1 MLQKSDNDEHCSATA
16 SAPGQDLGPD
26 CDGAVSYAL
35 PECLHSPALAREI
48 TRERLVSFSE
58 EAVETVVMLVSEV
71 TTNVVIHARS
81 MMTLRM
87 AVNKPRVKVWVEDC
101 STACPQPRSAEDD
114 DEGGRGLWLVDAL
127 ASSWGCEMTS
137 TGKQVWFE
145 VSSAELSPAEEAR
158 SSGLE
163 R

>member
-1 MLQKSDNDEHCSATA
+1 MLQLSGHDENCSARA
-16 SAPGQDLGPD
+16 SAPAPDQGLGPD
-26 CDGAVSYAL
+26 VDGSVSYAL
-35 PECLHSPALAREI
+35 PQCLHSPALAREI
-48 TRERLVSFSE
+48 TRERLVGFSD

-71 TTNVVIHARS
+71 TTNAIIHARS

-87 AVNKPRVKVWVEDC
+87 DVNEPRVKVWVEDC

-114 DEGGRGLWLVDAL
+114 DEGGRGLWLVGAL

-145 VSSAELSPAEEAR
+145 VS
-158 SSGLE
+158 
-163 R
+163 

>member
-1 MLQKSDNDEHCSATA
+1 MLEISEHDEHCPATVSASVPA
-16 SAPGQDLGPD
+16 QYFGPD
-26 CDGAVSYAL
+26 GDGAVSYAL
-35 PECLHSPALAREI
+35 PECRHSPALAREI
-48 TRERLVSFSE
+48 TRERLLGFSDE
-58 EAVETVVMLVSEV
+58 TVETVVMLVSEV

-87 AVNKPRVKVWVEDC
+87 DINKPRVKVWVEDC
-101 STACPQPRSAEDD
+101 SAACPHLRSPEDD

-145 VSSAELSPAEEAR
+145 VS
-158 SSGLE
+158 
-163 R
+163 

>member
-1 MLQKSDNDEHCSATA
+1 LQISEHDEHCPARVPALVTN
-16 SAPGQDLGPD
+16 QDLGAEGD
-26 CDGAVSYAL
+26 SAVSYAL

-48 TRERLVSFSE
+48 TRERLIGFSD

-87 AVNKPRVKVWVEDC
+87 DVNKPRVKVWVEDC
-101 STACPQPRSAEDD
+101 STACPHPRSADDD
-114 DEGGRGLWLVDAL
+114 DEGGRGLWLVEAL
-127 ASSWGCEMTS
+127 ASSWGCEMTP

-145 VSSAELSPAEEAR
+145 VS
-158 SSGLE
+158 
-163 R
+163 